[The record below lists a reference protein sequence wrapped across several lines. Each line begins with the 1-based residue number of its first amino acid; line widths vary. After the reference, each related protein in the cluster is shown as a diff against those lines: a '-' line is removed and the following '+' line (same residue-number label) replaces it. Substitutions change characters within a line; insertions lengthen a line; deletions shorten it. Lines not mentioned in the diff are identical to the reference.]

1 MHLETLLHLSSLIH
15 RAVNFCRTYIL
26 PAIPQIKEADSMLS
40 AAVAVVLVAALA
52 EAAETGMTLE
62 KRMTR
67 VALPS
72 RSLQVSLVKMAGVVS
87 AIKVTIIRNSRDG
100 DWRRKG
106 YESDRAARSEK
117 EMKLLIQSI

>member
-1 MHLETLLHLSSLIH
+1 
-15 RAVNFCRTYIL
+15 
-26 PAIPQIKEADSMLS
+26 MLS